1 MNSWATF
8 WAVWAI
14 IAGVAFAAITVVVAI
29 AGAADLR
36 RMFESLASKIR
47 HK

>member
-8 WAVWAI
+8 WAIWAI

-29 AGAADLR
+29 MGAADLR
-36 RMFESLASKIR
+36 RMFESLASKDR
-47 HK
+47 HE